1 MNFERMPSATVKM
14 RGRPPRLF
22 YLCGLPIHATQAAM
36 TIPRLRQLR
45 RDKTLFTLAMN
56 TIRLH
61 LEEEDR
67 LAQQPQL
74 REAPDA
80 DLRLIQQSI
89 DQWANLAAGYI
100 MRKFRCP
107 MSLALQLLGEL
118 QNDLKM
124 GVSAAD
130 LRQVPFTRALA
141 LRHEPVASEQTV
153 AE

>member
-1 MNFERMPSATVKM
+1 MN
-14 RGRPPRLF
+14 
-22 YLCGLPIHATQAAM
+22 
-36 TIPRLRQLR
+36 IPRLRQLR

-80 DLRLIQQSI
+80 DLHLIQHSI
-89 DQWANLAAGYI
+89 DQWAHLATGYL
-100 MRKFRCP
+100 MQKFKCP
-107 MSLALQLLGEL
+107 MPLAMQLLGEL

-124 GVSAAD
+124 SVSVQE

-141 LRHEPVASEQTV
+141 QPRGPMAGEQPAV
-153 AE
+153 AEATAEAAPLSEPAQ